1 MVMNEQDLKQIIN
14 ESVLDK
20 IHFEFVQALPLYC
33 WVAGGSIIDSM
44 IGKEINDVDIFFAS
58 EQDKFET
65 VKHVLKNEGQ
75 IIKTWDKGVKI
86 NIKNF
91 CCDFISYENVK
102 TPKEC
107 VESFDFTVC
116 GVAVD
121 KNGEIFYS
129 DNFLNDYNNKLLRHT
144 GTHLPLARNKAA
156 RALKYVN
163 KGFSF
168 DEETQKAWI
177 ESFTNNK

>member
-1 MVMNEQDLKQIIN
+1 MVMNEQDLKQVIN

-33 WVAGGSIIDSM
+33 WVAGGSIIDSI

-75 IIKTWDKGVKI
+75 MIKTWDRGVKV

-91 CCDFISYENVK
+91 CCDFISYKNIN

-121 KNGEIFYS
+121 KNREVFYS
-129 DNFLNDYNNKLLRHT
+129 DHFLNDYSKRLLRYT
-144 GTHLPLARNKAA
+144 GNHITLPRNKAA
-156 RALKYVN
+156 RALKYTN

-168 DEETQKAWI
+168 NAETQKEWI
-177 ESFTNNK
+177 QSFTNNK

>member
-1 MVMNEQDLKQIIN
+1 MVMNEQDLKKVIN
-14 ESVLDK
+14 KSVLDK
-20 IHFEFVQALPLYC
+20 IHFEFIQALPLYC
-33 WVAGGSIIDSM
+33 WVAGGSVIDSI
-44 IGKEINDVDIFFAS
+44 IGKEINDVDIFFPS
-58 EQDKFET
+58 KQDKFET

-75 IIKTWDKGVKI
+75 MIKTWDKGVKI

-91 CCDFISYENVK
+91 CYDFISYENVK

-121 KNGEIFYS
+121 KSGEIFYS
-129 DNFLNDYNNKLLRHT
+129 DYFLNDYNKRLLRYT
-144 GTHLPLARNKAA
+144 GNHITLPRNKSI
-156 RALKYVN
+156 RALKYIN

-168 DEETQKAWI
+168 NAETQKEWI
-177 ESFTNNK
+177 RSFTNSK

>member
-1 MVMNEQDLKQIIN
+1 MAMNEQDLKQVIN

-33 WVAGGSIIDSM
+33 WVAGGSIIDSI
-44 IGKEINDVDIFFAS
+44 IGKEINDIDIFFAS
-58 EQDKFET
+58 EQDKFEA

-75 IIKTWDKGVKI
+75 MIKTWDRGVKV

-91 CCDFISYENVK
+91 CCDFISYKNIN

-121 KNGEIFYS
+121 KNREVFYS
-129 DNFLNDYNNKLLRHT
+129 DHFLSDYNKRLLRYT
-144 GTHLPLARNKAA
+144 GNHITLPRNKAA
-156 RALKYVN
+156 RALKYTN

-168 DEETQKAWI
+168 SAETQKEWI
-177 ESFTNNK
+177 QSFTNNK